1 MKINRDDNSICIK
14 RSTKTT
20 QSSKHLKEKKNY
32 ASGNDNT

>member
-20 QSSKHLKEKKNY
+20 QSSKHLKEKNY